1 MDELCALHQLGFIL
15 SHPIMLHS
23 ALLHSPPILLH
34 PIYIDHVMLIF
45 EFMIGRVELV
55 WSSRH
60 LNPFNRNNISR
71 FNTSLSVLVSWKSTN
86 WKRTRT
92 VTVQLYLRTYALP
105 IFHFSAS
112 DHTLTGMDIGYVWLD
127 VRHSC

>member
-1 MDELCALHQLGFIL
+1 MCALSVRINSIPTH
-15 SHPIMLHS
+15 HAALHKTPHYS
-23 ALLHSPPILLH
+23 TPPLFWCVT
-34 PIYIDHVMLIF
+34 IYIDHVMLIF